1 MAGPATLTKN
11 GKVEI
16 VTGSESFGKSFV
28 SVLVKRSFR
37 IVPGEAAQ
45 RLDEDYPL
53 RMVDQYYD
61 GGEPQNATVEHEF
74 EVAPIKAMTD
84 VVIVGNAY
92 APQARPCHKLT
103 IGATI
108 GKVKTD
114 LRITGDRIC
123 NYVPGSAPRF
133 SDPTPF
139 IQMPLRYERA
149 YGGKDHRSIPEL
161 PFWYPRND
169 MGVGVALSNSRD
181 VIEGLRLPN
190 IEHAD
195 DLLTPERVVIG
206 EPEHWHRQPIP
217 MGFGW
222 RQRTW
227 FPRCALIGSC
237 PPFLEVGTHTA
248 EEKMG
253 LLPANYVAL
262 ARQFKLKASPA
273 QFANGASIGLS
284 FDNLPANE
292 SILLSGL
299 TPNGQ
304 LSFLLPGESPSIALN
319 IGKGL
324 QPVESRLFT
333 ISIRPDDLELDMIW
347 GGVHSI
353 GEFRE
358 WSKVTRLEAE
368 VN

>member
-1 MAGPATLTKN
+1 MSSSATLTKN
-11 GKVEI
+11 GIVEI
-16 VTGSESFGKSFV
+16 VTGLESFGKIFV

-37 IVPGEAAQ
+37 IVPGEVCQ

-53 RMVDQYYD
+53 RKIDQYYD
-61 GGEPQNATVEHEF
+61 GGEPQNATVEHES

-84 VVIVGNAY
+84 VVIVGSAY
-92 APQARPCHKLT
+92 APGGRACQKMTVEAM
-103 IGATI
+103 I
-108 GKVKTD
+108 GKTKRD
-114 LRITGDRIC
+114 LLVTGDRVC
-123 NYVPGSAPRF
+123 NYVPSSSPRF
-133 SDPTPF
+133 SEPTAF
-139 IQMPLRYERA
+139 IKMPLRYERA
-149 YGGKDHRSIPEL
+149 YGGKDHRSIPDI

-169 MGVGVALSNSRD
+169 MGVGVALSNTRE

-190 IEHAD
+190 IEHVNEI
-195 DLLTPERVVIG
+195 LTPERVVIG
-206 EPEHWHRQPIP
+206 EPENWNKQPIP

-237 PPFLEVGTHTA
+237 PPFLEVGTQTS

-262 ARQFKLKASPA
+262 ARQFRLKPTPA
-273 QFANGASIGLS
+273 EFANGASIGLA
-284 FDNLPANE
+284 FDKLALRE
-292 SILLSGL
+292 QIRLSGL

-304 LSFLLPGESPSIALN
+304 LEFALPDESPSIALD
-319 IGKGL
+319 IGKGM
-324 QPVESRLFT
+324 QSVDARLFT
-333 ISIRPDDLELDMIW
+333 VSIRPDDLELDMIW
-347 GGVHSI
+347 GGKLSI